1 VTAAPS
7 YLGEVRVNWR
17 PLAAATAGLSAGLS
31 LSAYTNAAM
40 APQFLA
46 AFDWSRSDFALTGV
60 IALLTFVFLPVYGR
74 LTDLFG
80 VRRIALI
87 GVTGLP
93 VCWIG
98 YALMSGP
105 IWQYF
110 AIHVA
115 MIALGTTTTPAIYSR
130 LVAIRFDR
138 ARGLALAVA
147 ISGPPLLGALGVPAL
162 DAVNQTLGWRW
173 GCVAI
178 AVAIAVVGFAALALA
193 PRPNPAADPAPADPT
208 GETPSRGRDD
218 THRRTGAAYRM
229 IGRNP
234 VFWILLAGI
243 LLCNLY
249 HSVTT
254 AQLGVVL
261 GDSIGSGNGVA
272 VLVSIF
278 AAAVIVGRFACGL
291 ALDRLPSHLVAAV
304 AMGLPGLGCLL
315 IATPWD
321 GFAVLVVAVCCL
333 GAAWGAEGD
342 VVAYLVARRFRLT
355 VYSTV
360 LSILSA
366 AIGVSSA
373 VGAVVLSRTLQA
385 SDSFNGFLVFAG
397 VAAFLGGALFLLS
410 GSRRGEPDPPPE
422 GPVRSGTAAVASTG

>member
-1 VTAAPS
+1 MAHPTS
-7 YLGEVRVNWR
+7 YFGELRANWQ

-46 AFDWSRSDFALTGV
+46 AFEWSRSDFALTGV

-80 VRRIALI
+80 VRRIALT
-87 GVTGLP
+87 GVVGLP

-110 AIHVA
+110 AIHIA
-115 MIALGTTTTPAIYSR
+115 MIALGVSTTPAIYSR
-130 LVAIRFDR
+130 IVATRFDR
-138 ARGLALAVA
+138 ARGLALAIA
-147 ISGPPLLGALGVPAL
+147 ISGPPLLGAAGVPAL
-162 DAVNQTLGWRW
+162 DAVNEAFGWRW

-178 AVAIAVVGFAALALA
+178 AAVIAAIGAAALALA
-193 PRPNPAADPAPADPT
+193 PADR
-208 GETPSRGRDD
+208 SRARS
-218 THRRTGAAYRM
+218 TRTARKAGTDYRV
-229 IGRNP
+229 IARSP
-234 VFWILLAGI
+234 VFWVLLAGI

-254 AQLGVVL
+254 TQLGVVL
-261 GDSIGSGNGVA
+261 GDSLGTGEAVA
-272 VLVSIF
+272 VLISVF
-278 AAAVIVGRFACGL
+278 AAAVIVGRFTCGV
-291 ALDRLPSHLVAAV
+291 ALDRLPSHRVAAV

-315 IATPWD
+315 IAAPWD
-321 GFAVLVVAVCCL
+321 SFGVLVVAVCCL

-342 VVAYLVARRFRLT
+342 VIAYLVARRFELSI
-355 VYSTV
+355 YSTV

-373 VGAVVLSRTLQA
+373 LGAVILSRTLQV

-397 VAAFLGGALFLLS
+397 TAAFLGGALFLLLGRLPGPTTQES
-410 GSRRGEPDPPPE
+410 VSADPQ
-422 GPVRSGTAAVASTG
+422 AAHR